1 MSWFNFNFPSFS
13 YSFLSILFEG
23 IPFVLLGSIL
33 SGIID
38 AFLPSQLMTKLLPRN
53 RASAIWLSGLMGLIF
68 PMCECG
74 SVVVIR
80 RFIKKGLPVS
90 SAVTY
95 MLAAPIVNPVVA
107 LSTFAA
113 FRGQNPWLMASL
125 RLLLGFFIAV
135 LIGFLVRG
143 IRLETLLRKSVLDD
157 LPKFEPVPDE
167 EQSEESCCCSGH
179 CHAPQTPPHHHSHSS
194 PTSHSS
200 HSQEEAAPTFSSKLV
215 HAARSATSD
224 FIDVAAFLV
233 VGAAIAAT
241 FNTSVNQSFIL
252 PLASNSFLATI
263 AMMLLAFGLA
273 ICSTSDAFIA
283 ASFVTFPFTAK
294 LAFLVFGAMFD
305 IKLFFLYGMVFRR
318 KCVITLAIGL
328 FIGIA
333 LISSQLAFLN

>member
-1 MSWFNFNFPSFS
+1 MSWFHFQDFS

-23 IPFVLLGSIL
+23 IPFVLLGAIL

-38 AFLPSQLMTKLLPRN
+38 AFVPSQLMTRILPRN
-53 RASAIWLSGLMGLIF
+53 RASAIWLSALLGLVF

-113 FRGQNPWLMASL
+113 FRGQNPWVMASL
-125 RLLLGFFIAV
+125 RLLLGFGIAV
-135 LIGFLVRG
+135 MVGFITRQL
-143 IRLETLLRKSVLDD
+143 RLETLLRKGVLDD
-157 LPKFEPVPDE
+157 LPKPEFEIIKE
-167 EQSEESCCCSGH
+167 ACCSSGGCCDAGH
-179 CHAPQTPPHHHSHSS
+179 SSFIMAPPS
-194 PTSHSS
+194 PTSS
-200 HSQEEAAPTFSSKLV
+200 EPTFREKLT
-215 HAARSATSD
+215 HASQAATSD
-224 FIDVAAFLV
+224 FIDVAGFLV
-233 VGAAIAAT
+233 IGAAIAAT
-241 FNTSVNQSFIL
+241 FNTSVNQALIL
-252 PLASNSFLATI
+252 PVASHNFLATI

-283 ASFVTFPFTAK
+283 ASFVAFPFTAK

-305 IKLFFLYGMVFRR
+305 IKLFFLYSMVFRR
-318 KCVITLAIGL
+318 RCVIALALGL
-328 FIGIA
+328 FVGIA
-333 LISSQLAFLN
+333 VICTRLAVLDL